1 MDDEKLRGWLEQL
14 HAELGLVDTPD
25 EEEAARLRQ
34 LAGDIREALGRGDDR
49 EGQYGSLAASL
60 REAVARFE
68 ASHANAALLMRE
80 VIDELAYMGI

>member
-1 MDDEKLRGWLEQL
+1 MDDGKLRSRLEQL

-25 EEEAARLRQ
+25 EEEAALLRQ

-49 EGQYGSLAASL
+49 EGQYGGLVESL
-60 REAVARFE
+60 RGAVARFE
-68 ASHANAALLMRE
+68 ASHARAALLMRE

>member
-1 MDDEKLRGWLEQL
+1 MDEGKFRGRLEQL

-25 EEEAARLRQ
+25 EEEAALLRQ
-34 LAGDIREALGRGDDR
+34 LAGDIRAVLGRGDDQQ
-49 EGQYGSLAASL
+49 GQYDGLVESL

-68 ASHANAALLMRE
+68 TSHASAALLMRQ